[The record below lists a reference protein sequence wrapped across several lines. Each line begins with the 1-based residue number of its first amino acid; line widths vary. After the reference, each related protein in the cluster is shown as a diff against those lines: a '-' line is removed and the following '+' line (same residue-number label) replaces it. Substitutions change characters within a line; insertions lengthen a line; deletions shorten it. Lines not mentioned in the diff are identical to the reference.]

1 MTFALRFCLN
11 AEMFKYLS
19 ISFFLILSGCSRS
32 PAPPATRPLH
42 LNISQDPSTLD
53 PRKAGDFSSSTL
65 TFFLYEGLMRCT
77 PNAIYEPALAERFEV
92 QNRGLTYIF
101 HLKKAF
107 WSDHTPITAYDFE
120 RSWKE
125 ILDPKFPCPRADLF
139 YSIVGAEDSK
149 KGIGTKENIGIK
161 AIDAY
166 TLRVDL
172 KHPAPY
178 FLELTAFCTFF
189 PYKELESSI
198 PLYSG
203 PYRLK
208 DYKTKDHIDLEKNP
222 TYWGTEKVK
231 LEQIQIFL
239 VDDSVTA
246 LEMFERGEIDI
257 LGPPFTTLPPDSLP
271 MIKKQYELES
281 LDTAG
286 TVFLCFNNLS
296 KYFKNEKLR
305 QAFLLSIDRKDLV
318 ENLTFLNETVATSL
332 LPPMLQKGKESQY
345 VWITDRKKARE
356 LFKEA
361 LEELQL
367 SKEDLKIRFTYSP
380 YSVDGVFSQI
390 GQAIQEQLR
399 VSLDIHIQME
409 QLEHKVYL
417 DRLHKRD
424 FDISGSF
431 ILAQYLDPLAYLERF
446 KCKTNLRNYPAFED
460 PLYSSLLER
469 ANQTYSSKEREKL
482 LAQAEKILIE
492 SANLFPLYHCRNGY
506 VVSKKIKNLKSFPS
520 GWLFLEEVEIL

>member
-1 MTFALRFCLN
+1 
-11 AEMFKYLS
+11 MFKYLS
-19 ISFFLILSGCSRS
+19 ISFLLILSGCFRS
-32 PAPPATRPLH
+32 QAPPTKRPLQ
-42 LNISQDPSTLD
+42 LNISQDPSTFD
-53 PRKAGDFSSSTL
+53 PRKAGDFSSSTF
-65 TFFLYEGLMRCT
+65 TFFLYEGLMRSS
-77 PNAIYEPALAERFEV
+77 PDAIFEPALAERYEV

-139 YSIVGAEDSK
+139 YPIVGAEESR
-149 KGIGTKENIGIK
+149 KGIGTKDNIGIK
-161 AIDAY
+161 ALDAS

-172 KHPAPY
+172 NHPAPY

-208 DYKTKDHIDLEKNP
+208 EYKLKDHIDLEKNP
-222 TYWGTEKVK
+222 TYWGSERVQ
-231 LEQIQIFL
+231 LEQIRIFL
-239 VDDSVTA
+239 VDDSMTA
-246 LEMFERGEIDI
+246 LKMFERGDVDLI
-257 LGPPFTTLPPDSLP
+257 GPPFTTLQPDSLP
-271 MIKKQYELES
+271 MVKKQYDLDS

-286 TVFLCFNNLS
+286 TALLCFNSLS

-318 ENLTFLNETVATSL
+318 ENLTFLNEKVATSL
-332 LPPMLQKGKESQY
+332 LPPMLQRGQESQY
-345 VWITDRKKARE
+345 VWVTDRKKARE
-356 LFKEA
+356 LFQEA
-361 LEELQL
+361 LEELQI

-380 YSVDGVFSQI
+380 HSVDGVFSQI

-399 VSLDIHIQME
+399 ISLDIHLQME

-431 ILAQYLDPLAYLERF
+431 ILAQYLDPLAYLDRF
-446 KCKTNLRNYPAFED
+446 KSKSNLRNYPAFED
-460 PLYSSLLER
+460 QHYSSLLER
-469 ANQTYSSKEREKL
+469 ANQTHSFKERQKL

-492 SANLFPLYHCRNGY
+492 SANVLPLYHCRNGY
-506 VVSKKIKNLKSFPS
+506 VVSKKIKNVKHFPT
-520 GWLFLEEVEIL
+520 GWLFLEDVEIL

>member
-1 MTFALRFCLN
+1 MRFKADEIASVLQKEIEQFQDRID
-11 AEMFKYLS
+11 AKEVGRVLEVGDGIARVYGLTGVMAGEMVDFPRAGIKGLAFNLEENSVGVIILGKYLD
-19 ISFFLILSGCSRS
+19 IKEGDEVRTTGALLRVPVGDALIGRVVDPLGVPKDGKGPIITNLTRAVESN
-32 PAPPATRPLH
+32 APGVADRQPV
-42 LNISQDPSTLD
+42 D
-53 PRKAGDFSSSTL
+53 
-65 TFFLYEGLMRCT
+65 
-77 PNAIYEPALAERFEV
+77 EPM
-92 QNRGLTYIF
+92 QT
-101 HLKKAF
+101 
-107 WSDHTPITAYDFE
+107 
-120 RSWKE
+120 
-125 ILDPKFPCPRADLF
+125 
-139 YSIVGAEDSK
+139 
-149 KGIGTKENIGIK
+149 GIK

-208 DYKTKDHIDLEKNP
+208 DYKTKDHIHLEKNP